1 MGGGCPV
8 TKIGISIS
16 DLKDFYGEDLL
27 ILDFDWVGDQEEK
40 EE

>member
-16 DLKDFYGEDLL
+16 DLKYFYGDDLL
-27 ILDFDWVGDQEEK
+27 ILDFDRVGEQEEK
-40 EE
+40 DD